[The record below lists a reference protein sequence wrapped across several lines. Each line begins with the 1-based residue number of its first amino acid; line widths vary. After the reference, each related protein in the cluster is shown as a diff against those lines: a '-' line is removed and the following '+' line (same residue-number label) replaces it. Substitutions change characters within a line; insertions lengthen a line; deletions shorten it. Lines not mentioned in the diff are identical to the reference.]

1 MILLL
6 FPTHALFFLLYAPE
20 SLLFFFTV
28 LSVLFVWRL
37 ASFSLCFTSNISFV
51 KPSVNSSFHSHL
63 PKLVSKVPNILCHN
77 CFSLSLLWNSEFL
90 KSWDDQVI
98 MSHVCST
105 IHSYSISKTEWIWHL
120 DSRKVFDFNA
130 KVFQCQNSSYYKI
143 VHTDFFNYYFFCL

>member
-51 KPSVNSSFHSHL
+51 KPSVNSSFHSQL

-105 IHSYSISKTEWIWHL
+105 IHAYSISKTEWIWHL

-143 VHTDFFNYYFFCL
+143 VHTDFFNYFFCL